1 MYTPIN
7 IDTYNLDKSSTRV
20 NFFIFSQV
28 FATGTA
34 IPSKGS
40 STRTSPKGCM
50 NEDFIAPAH
59 QEELRLCNKDKAFS
73 ITQKPQGLAAYYRNT
88 AEQSLL
94 GEKKAKC
101 AKLLN
106 CLVDL
111 KLCWHPHTVA

>member
-1 MYTPIN
+1 MIN
-7 IDTYNLDKSSTRV
+7 QVLV

-50 NEDFIAPAH
+50 NEDLIPPAH

-88 AEQSLL
+88 AE
-94 GEKKAKC
+94 KKAKC

-111 KLCWHPHTVA
+111 KLCWHPHTVS

>member
-1 MYTPIN
+1 
-7 IDTYNLDKSSTRV
+7 
-20 NFFIFSQV
+20 
-28 FATGTA
+28 
-34 IPSKGS
+34 
-40 STRTSPKGCM
+40 M
-50 NEDFIAPAH
+50 NEDLIPPAH
-59 QEELRLCNKDKAFS
+59 QEELSFVLVTESFS

-111 KLCWHPHTVA
+111 KLCWHPHTVS